1 MKEDENTKL
10 SSKSEPKY
18 YDNINS
24 EIDEKYMYYLDKLS
38 LSYSQKEWC
47 KCEFERKQKKLWYEE
62 LERYES

>member
-38 LSYSQKEWC
+38 LSYSQKE
-47 KCEFERKQKKLWYEE
+47 
-62 LERYES
+62 